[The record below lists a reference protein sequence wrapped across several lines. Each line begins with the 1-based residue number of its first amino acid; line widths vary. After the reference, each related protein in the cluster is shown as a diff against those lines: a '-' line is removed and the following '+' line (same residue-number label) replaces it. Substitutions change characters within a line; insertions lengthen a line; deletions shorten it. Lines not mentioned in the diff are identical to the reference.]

1 MKKSLTNILFQE
13 VLNTGVVITLVSFD
27 PTGLVNSLALK
38 PENVKLRRL
47 TFNWFESDWYFDVG
61 KVICIALNMSCFTA
75 NLIDILKY
83 TIIAFKRYADRSFK
97 NDLKKHPLDEDDD

>member
-1 MKKSLTNILFQE
+1 MRKSLTNILFQE

-27 PTGLVNSLALK
+27 PTGLVNSLSLK

-47 TFNWFESDWYFDVG
+47 TYNWFESDWYFVVG
-61 KVICIALNMSCFTA
+61 KVICIALIMSCFTA

-83 TIIAFKRYADRSFK
+83 TKIAF
-97 NDLKKHPLDEDDD
+97 